1 MYNHSESNV
10 TWENL
15 EDQLEKIFRHPLF
28 HESDILKRFLEFIV
42 QETLKGRAN
51 CLKEYTI
58 AVHALNKPA
67 NFRPRDN
74 GIVRIHAG
82 RLRRALKEY
91 YAEFAAPDEIRI
103 CIPKGKYVPVF
114 GGCEDEEEHITAHD
128 HGQEERNGHWVNRNF
143 LNSEEFT
150 SNESISI
157 SVLPFSYPV
166 NRDSVKM
173 FGEGLCMQ
181 LGSSL
186 MQIRNV
192 SVIAFKA
199 TKSPAELEMNFKDIF
214 SSLGTDYLISGNVQ
228 NVADRLRVN
237 IQLISAKKTEQ
248 VWAGLYEKKMT
259 PSNIFELQDEISS
272 AIMREIRKSISVAS
286 SRTPSIPIAVAAV

>member
-1 MYNHSESNV
+1 MYTQTESIV
-10 TWENL
+10 TRENL
-15 EDQLEKIFRHPLF
+15 EEQLVKIFRHPLF

-42 QETLKGRAN
+42 QETLKGKAN

-58 AVHALNKPA
+58 AVHALNKPP

-91 YAEFAAPDEIRI
+91 YASFAAPDEIRI

-114 GGCEDEEEHITAHD
+114 GTSDDEDEHTHVNEHE
-128 HGQEERNGHWVNRNF
+128 QEEKNGHWVNRNF
-143 LNSEEFT
+143 IINEEFI
-150 SNESISI
+150 SNECLSI

-166 NRDSVKM
+166 NRESVKM
-173 FGEGLCMQ
+173 FCEGLGMQ
-181 LGSSL
+181 LSSSL

-199 TKSPAELEMNFKDIF
+199 TRSTAESEMNFREIF
-214 SSLGTDYLISGNVQ
+214 STLATDYLISGNVQ
-228 NVADRLRVN
+228 NVADRLRVS
-237 IQLISAKKTEQ
+237 IQLISAKKSEQ

-259 PSNIFELQDEISS
+259 PSNIFELQDEISG
-272 AIMREIRKSISVAS
+272 AIMREIRKTITVTAC
-286 SRTPSIPIAVAAV
+286 RTPSIPIVVAAV